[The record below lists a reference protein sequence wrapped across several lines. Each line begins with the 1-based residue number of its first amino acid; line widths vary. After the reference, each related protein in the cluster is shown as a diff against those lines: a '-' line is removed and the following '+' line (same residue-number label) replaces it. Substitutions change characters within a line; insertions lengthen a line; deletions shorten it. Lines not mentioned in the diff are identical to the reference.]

1 LLRTPIKD
9 EKDEHTMIIIHASLR
24 INPAKNE
31 EFLQE
36 VEGLLAASR
45 AEEGNVS
52 YDLFQEAGKEHS
64 YMMVEVWKSPEA
76 VDIHNKSSH
85 FQAFGAKA
93 KEFLAAPLGLNVFN
107 GEQVK
112 TAGH

>member
-1 LLRTPIKD
+1 
-9 EKDEHTMIIIHASLR
+9 MIIIHASIR

-64 YMMVEVWKSPEA
+64 YLMVEVWKSPEA
-76 VDIHNKSSH
+76 VDLHNKSSH
-85 FQAFGAKA
+85 FQAFVSKA
-93 KEFLAAPLGLNVFN
+93 RELLAEPLGLNVFN
-107 GEQVK
+107 GEQIK